1 MAKKATLIKLDED
14 LIRKDKYRP
23 VSPMSKYVEVIQILT
38 QLYAK
43 KSQKHKLP
51 NGFIPR

>member
-1 MAKKATLIKLDED
+1 MAKKATLIKLVEE
-14 LIRKDKYRP
+14 LIRKGKYKP

-43 KSQKHKLP
+43 KSQKYNLP